1 MRQWRESKAGDFTRK
16 LADLVWE
23 VEAEAVN
30 IVKRFEEGE
39 RQAEIERQRREEER
53 RAQALEA
60 AERRRIKAIKDSRE
74 ELAEII
80 NAWAKAKR
88 IEDFFTDVERRAAN
102 LEADQKAIVMERLA
116 LARTMVDTTNALS
129 WLTSWETPEERNAAS
144 DAAGY
149 SCNIW

>member
-1 MRQWRESKAGDFTRK
+1 VNARLKSRGSDGRRNGVRRHWKRLNVDASKRSRIAGT
-16 LADLVWE
+16 
-23 VEAEAVN
+23 
-30 IVKRFEEGE
+30 
-39 RQAEIERQRREEER
+39 
-53 RAQALEA
+53 
-60 AERRRIKAIKDSRE
+60 